1 MGTPDMGRFFVS
13 DIIVHEIPKRYAAED
28 DRDLELSE
36 FVVDVGDVVR
46 NFFKER
52 ITTTITR
59 YGVDVTVDEGRDQR
73 VPDWV
78 RKHLNGGADLVEMSQ
93 DMARHLFK
101 SQDGVQ
107 PEGLLV
113 LVDSTLEGEPALAIL
128 KLQKEEGARVQR
140 TARGSQSSL
149 NVEHLRELILGQ
161 KTRVF
166 KAGLFTLG
174 HGGSV
179 VGWVSDEQVKEFANF
194 FLHQFLGCELAKQPA
209 QTTREFFVITREFI
223 NEEVAEPEQKA
234 MIYEAL
240 QVEVRSSKDTLS
252 TSEFIATHVPDEYHD
267 TLEQIYADRH
277 LPSGEFTKDTSR
289 IKPSELKSRR
299 GRTRKG
305 LTITG
310 DSNLFDE
317 LVSEDER
324 NGERVTV
331 IRDRIITYS

>member
-1 MGTPDMGRFFVS
+1 MGTPDMGRFFVG
-13 DIIVHEIPKRYAAED
+13 DIIVHEIPKRYAAQQD
-28 DRDLELSE
+28 QDLDLSD
-36 FVVDVGDVVR
+36 FIVDVGDVVR

-59 YGVDVTVDEGRDQR
+59 YGVEVAVDRDRDQR
-73 VPDWV
+73 IPDWV

-113 LVDSTLEGEPALAIL
+113 VVDATLEGEPALVIL

-140 TARGSQSSL
+140 TAKGSRTSL

-174 HGGSV
+174 DCGNV
-179 VGWVSDEQVKEFANF
+179 VGWVSDEQVQEFANF
-194 FLHQFLGCELAKQPA
+194 FLHRFLGFELATQPS
-209 QTTREFFVITREFI
+209 QTTREFYVATREFI
-223 NEEVAEPEQKA
+223 NDRVSDPEQKET
-234 MIYEAL
+234 IYDAL
-240 QVEVRSSKDTLS
+240 QVELRSSKDTIS
-252 TSEFIATHVPDEYHD
+252 TADFITNHVPAEYHD
-267 TLEQIYADRH
+267 ALEQIYVDRH
-277 LPSGEFTKDTSR
+277 IPLGDFAKDASR

-299 GRTRKG
+299 GRTKKG
-305 LTITG
+305 LTISG
-310 DSNLFDE
+310 DSALFHE
-317 LVSEDER
+317 LVREDEID
-324 NGERVTV
+324 GEMVTV
-331 IRDRIITYS
+331 IKDRIITYS